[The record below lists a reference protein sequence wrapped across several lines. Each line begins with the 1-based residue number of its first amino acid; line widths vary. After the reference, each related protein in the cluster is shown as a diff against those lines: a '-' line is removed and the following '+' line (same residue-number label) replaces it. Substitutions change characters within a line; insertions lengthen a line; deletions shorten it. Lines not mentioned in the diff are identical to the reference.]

1 MSDVRGARLFVGTND
16 DPDALLQGNSKFLD
30 GLQGKHGSKQGPLV
44 IGCAPPV
51 KAAVLF
57 YYLEGLGNC
66 PALARRNDVRV
77 AQNVQGMRQSR
88 VEVGRS
94 HVIVIVLRRKAVGL
108 RDFHGLH
115 EGLIRLLAKGL
126 VAGRRRI
133 HGRNAAEGLHILHQL
148 ILVVFNPLF
157 HFLIHI
163 KLSFLKPVVT
173 AESLYPI
180 HEKGDR
186 YLIP

>member
-1 MSDVRGARLFVGTND
+1 MGDVCGPRLFVRAD
-16 DPDALLQGNSKFLD
+16 DDADALFQRDAEFLD

-148 ILVVFNPLF
+148 VLVGFYPLF